1 MLTPHPMI
9 SPIPLLLLHTWYVP
23 MIFLSSFY
31 YYYLIL
37 ILCSSFFF
45 YRIYYIFF
53 HRFMISVFVFPLTL
67 IHLLGLSYLT
77 PLQRCSNISFTL
89 MLLQLLPSSNA
100 STPLSLFTL
109 PFFISPQFPFFMH
122 MHYEMLLF
130 YHYTTSL
137 ASHHYQFMTSVHCFL
152 LFILHTS
159 PYSRE
164 YVFQLLTIM
173 F

>member
-9 SPIPLLLLHTWYVP
+9 SLIPLLLLHTWYVP
-23 MIFLSSFY
+23 MIFLSSF

-53 HRFMISVFVFPLTL
+53 HRFMMSVFVFPLTL
-67 IHLLGLSYLT
+67 IHLLGLSSLT
-77 PLQRCSNISFTL
+77 PLQRCSKISFTL

-109 PFFISPQFPFFMH
+109 LFFSPKF
-122 MHYEMLLF
+122 LF
-130 YHYTTSL
+130 YAFALYNALYCLSSL
-137 ASHHYQFMTSVHCFL
+137 ASPHYQFMTSVHCFL